1 MRFRSLGIS
10 ASNIDDYLSKL
21 KERETDYGLCYIE
34 DSTLAH
40 ISFITLDEKGID
52 NDEYEFLGAK
62 SNYKMKKYKNNRK
75 RRNKKRI
82 ISTQYFRKKIFFHH
96 KRKRINSESINII
109 KTNIN
114 LFE

>member
-1 MRFRSLGIS
+1 MRFRSVGIS

-21 KERETDYGLCYIE
+21 KEKENDYLE
-34 DSTLAH
+34 ESTLAH
-40 ISFITLDEKGID
+40 ISFITLEEKVID

-62 SNYKMKKYKNNRK
+62 SNYKMKKYESNRK
-75 RRNKKRI
+75 KRKRKRI

-114 LFE
+114 LFEQ

>member
-21 KERETDYGLCYIE
+21 KERETDYIE